1 LQLEG
6 VDAFRNPL
14 PVIREEPDE
23 QKQEEEEEEKEEE
36 EEEKEKEKE
45 EVIIHKVFLDAH
57 TV

>member
-14 PVIREEPDE
+14 PVIREEPDQ

-36 EEEKEKEKE
+36 EEENEC
-45 EVIIHKVFLDAH
+45 EVFESIL
-57 TV
+57 TE